1 MHFQLNDEQRLIQQ
15 TAKEFAEREIYPV
28 SARYDQEALWP
39 GEIHQKAWELG
50 LMNITV
56 PEPYG
61 GAGLGC
67 LENCLVTEQMA
78 WGCVGIGAG
87 AMLNALPTEVILAGG
102 SEDQKQTYLGRLVES
117 LEYAAYAVTEPAAG
131 SDVSGLQTRAVK
143 RGDEYVLNGSKIWIS
158 NANHSSFFTIL
169 AKTDPA
175 AGHRGMSFF
184 LVERDNPGIEVGNPI
199 PKLGQKAG
207 YTAEVFLQDAVVHK
221 SAIIGKEGEGFK
233 IAMKAFDGSRPM
245 VAAFALGLM
254 QRCLDLSLE
263 YARERKTFGVPI
275 IEHQAIAHKIADMQM
290 RLEASR
296 LMTYQAAWLADQ
308 GKRNTLQASC
318 AKAFTCDS
326 VMWAATEAVQIY
338 GGYGYSKEYPVEKLF
353 RDAKV
358 LQIYEGTSEIQR
370 NIIARELA
378 AR

>member
-1 MHFQLNDEQRLIQQ
+1 MNFLLSDEQRLIQQ
-15 TAKEFAEREIYPV
+15 TAKEFAEKEIYPV
-28 SARYDQEALWP
+28 SAEHDEQAKWP
-39 GEIHQKAWELG
+39 TEIHRYAWELG
-50 LMNITV
+50 LMNVTV
-56 PEPYG
+56 PEEYG
-61 GAGLGC
+61 GPGLGC
-67 LENCLVTEQMA
+67 LENVLVTEQLS

-87 AMLNALPTEVILAGG
+87 IMLNALPTEVLLAGAN
-102 SEDQKQTYLGRLVES
+102 EEQKKVYLGRLVDG
-117 LEYAAYAVTEPAAG
+117 EYAAYAVTEPCAG
-131 SDVSGLQTRAVK
+131 SDVAGIQTRALK
-143 RGDEYVLNGSKIWIS
+143 QGNEYVLNGSKVWIS

-169 AKTDPA
+169 AKTDPE

-184 LVERDNPGIEVGNPI
+184 LVDRDLPGLEVGNPI

-207 YTAEVFLQDAVVHK
+207 FTAEVFMNDVVVPET
-221 SAIIGKEGEGFK
+221 ALIGKEGEGFK

-254 QRCLDLSLE
+254 QRCIDLSLE
-263 YARERKTFGVPI
+263 YALERKTFGVPI
-275 IEHQAIAHKIADMQM
+275 IKHQAIAHKIAEMQM
-290 RLEASR
+290 RMEGSR

-318 AKAFTCDS
+318 AKAFACDA
-326 VMWAATEAVQIY
+326 VMWVATETMQVY

-358 LQIYEGTSEIQR
+358 LQVYEGTSEIQR

-378 AR
+378 SR